1 MGVRSVRQRWI
12 GRIIWSLAAVLV
24 IIFFSGPLY
33 LTLTGAFKS
42 TTDIIRTPLSP
53 THFTLDNMVK
63 IFSDS
68 NHNIWEMYRNSILL
82 TSISVFSVLIVS
94 PMAGYYIARSKK
106 KISVFLTMF
115 FLVGMMV
122 PPQITLVPMMSMFYK
137 LHLVGTLWGVIIVYG
152 LNIFVLILFAKFIIT
167 IPIALEES
175 AYIDGAS
182 IPVMFFKIV
191 LPLLKPM
198 IATAIIIDGLNT
210 WNDFIQPLFLFKTF
224 KTITYGI
231 YVANSVEN
239 ADYGYILG
247 FVLLASIPMVI
258 LFLFLQK
265 LFIDGLTGG
274 AIKG

>member
-1 MGVRSVRQRWI
+1 MIRL
-12 GRIIWSLAAVLV
+12 LAALLV

-33 LTLTGAFKS
+33 VTLIGAFKT
-42 TTDIIRTPLSP
+42 TTDIIRTPLSL
-53 THFTLDNMVK
+53 TRLTFDNMIK

-82 TSISVFSVLIVS
+82 TSISVCSVLIIS

-106 KISVFLTMF
+106 KRSELLTMF

-137 LHLVGTLWGVIIVYG
+137 LHLVGTLWGVLIVYG
-152 LNIFVLILFAKFIIT
+152 LNVFVLILFAKFIVT
-167 IPIALEES
+167 IPTALEES

-182 IPVMFFKIV
+182 TPGMFYKII

-247 FVLLASIPMVI
+247 FVLLASIPIVI